1 MVLAVITPG
10 EGGSRLIRS
19 LGGSDRE
26 WQNAGVVVTQR
37 DRIRQKIPDLP
48 ASAVRPLSVRGVPH
62 EIDLPGW
69 TGPTFFT
76 SELRDGNLRTVDAF
90 APGLGESSGVS
101 GWVLGS
107 MRDRSA
113 WSSDEV
119 GAFVVERGTGHVLLL
134 DLEQGERPRFV
145 NSSAALFLD
154 AMDVF
159 LQWWRS
165 EGQAAPE
172 LRRIGDD
179 LKRIDPHAMASPGHH
194 WPVWLEDLRD
204 A

>member
-1 MVLAVITPG
+1 M
-10 EGGSRLIRS
+10 RLIRF
-19 LGGSDRE
+19 LRGCE
-26 WQNAGVVVTQR
+26 HAWHNAGVVVTHR

-62 EIDLPGW
+62 EVNLPGW

-76 SELRDGNLRTVDAF
+76 SELRDGCLRTVDAF
-90 APGLGESSGVS
+90 APGLAESCGVS

-113 WSSDEV
+113 WAGDEV
-119 GAFVVERGTGHVLLL
+119 GAFVVQERTGHVLLL

-154 AMDVF
+154 AIDVF

-165 EGQAAPE
+165 EGQPELE
-172 LRRIGDD
+172 LRRIRDD
-179 LKRIDPHAMASPGHH
+179 LKRIDPPAMASPRHH
-194 WPVWLEDLRD
+194 WPVWLDDLRD